1 MMVDNVVRI
10 AMYFRSVFVEICNHS
25 HFLKVMTLLNTKT
38 NVAIIL
44 TENFMAAI
52 LDFENGRHQISI
64 FVDYSVTT

>member
-1 MMVDNVVRI
+1 
-10 AMYFRSVFVEICNHS
+10 MYFRSVFVEICNHS